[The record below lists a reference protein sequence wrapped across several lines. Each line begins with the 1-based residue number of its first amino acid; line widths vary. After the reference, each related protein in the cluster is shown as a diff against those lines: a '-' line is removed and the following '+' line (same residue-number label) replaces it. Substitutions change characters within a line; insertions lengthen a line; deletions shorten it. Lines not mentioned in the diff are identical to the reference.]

1 MIDRKIVE
9 CNAQIQ
15 ELKAKIVETRAKS
28 KDLKSKARDPS
39 PNRAKIPNN
48 HYQTMFLSQQPEP
61 QPQAQ
66 ETVVMKSEDFGL
78 SVNTAKPNRKFFSPM
93 FMEPLSPSTPERN
106 KNSPHCNLKLGGEQ
120 KSNIA
125 RPKLAYDFG
134 AMKNENNPTCMI
146 SELDNAQKS
155 KLGYDYKP
163 PQGGE
168 DPKLVQGENCK
179 EVWVCNSRPE
189 GSEAKSGFIDDY
201 LGKMKSKI
209 DSFQNEFEKYQ
220 KKMKNSPAEADKV
233 DPPKPK
239 AKKPE
244 PMVKSPLEKTLTGK
258 DGKFSFAKVAVESP
272 NIDLAKLINLEATMT
287 KFVQPEIPF
296 DVKNCLHYFISTGSD
311 QMVPFGT
318 CELNP
323 KPAPARPQ
331 QFIDP
336 MQGQFVMFK
345 TGCDLNL

>member
-1 MIDRKIVE
+1 MMIKTDVSALYKTKLCKKFSANGYCPYGMRCQFIHQVSETQAGDKPDEVNEKALSTAFENILEETSASEKKTASTSSASSASKVE
-9 CNAQIQ
+9 
-15 ELKAKIVETRAKS
+15 
-28 KDLKSKARDPS
+28 
-39 PNRAKIPNN
+39 
-48 HYQTMFLSQQPEP
+48 
-61 QPQAQ
+61 
-66 ETVVMKSEDFGL
+66 SE
-78 SVNTAKPNRKFFSPM
+78 
-93 FMEPLSPSTPERN
+93 
-106 KNSPHCNLKLGGEQ
+106 
-120 KSNIA
+120 
-125 RPKLAYDFG
+125 
-134 AMKNENNPTCMI
+134 
-146 SELDNAQKS
+146 
-155 KLGYDYKP
+155 
-163 PQGGE
+163 
-168 DPKLVQGENCK
+168 
-179 EVWVCNSRPE
+179 
-189 GSEAKSGFIDDY
+189 
-201 LGKMKSKI
+201 SKI
-209 DSFQNEFEKYQ
+209 AGGFGNMPASHGLKMPKIIYLNTLVHCVHVSVQEYQ

>member
-28 KDLKSKARDPS
+28 KDLKSKARDPT
-39 PNRAKIPNN
+39 PNRANVPSN

-61 QPQAQ
+61 PAQAQ

-78 SVNTAKPNRKFFSPM
+78 SVNVAKPNRKFFSPM
-93 FMEPLSPSTPERN
+93 FMEPLSPEQN
-106 KNSPHCNLKLGGEQ
+106 KKSPQCNLKPGNEQ

-125 RPKLAYDFG
+125 RPKLAYDFAG
-134 AMKNENNPTCMI
+134 MKNENNPTCMI
-146 SELDNAQKS
+146 SELDNDQKS
-155 KLGYDYKP
+155 KLGYDFGA
-163 PQGGE
+163 PQGGG
-168 DPKLVQGENCK
+168 DSKLMQSENCK
-179 EVWVCNSRPE
+179 EAWVCNSRPE
-189 GSEAKSGFIDDY
+189 GPEGKSGFIDDY

-220 KKMKNSPAEADKV
+220 KKMKNSPAESDKV
-233 DPPKPK
+233 DLPK
-239 AKKPE
+239 AKAKKRE
-244 PMVKSPLEKTLTGK
+244 PILESPLKKTLTGK
-258 DGKFSFAKVAVESP
+258 DGKFSFANVAVESP
-272 NIDLAKLINLEATMT
+272 DIDLEKLINLEATMS

-296 DVKNCLHYFISTGSD
+296 DVKNCLHYFITPDSD
-311 QMVPFGT
+311 QMVNFGT
-318 CELNP
+318 LELNA
-323 KPAPARPQ
+323 KILPARPQ
-331 QFIDP
+331 QFVDP